1 MASQNMLETYTRL
14 MTDSRIKVRVEGSR
28 AYATK
33 EEVVIPALPVDNE
46 RAMVYGTGYAMH
58 EGGHILDSDYDA
70 WPKFP
75 PLANLANIFED
86 VRIEAKQMVRYS
98 GARRRLSDLFENLVS
113 DGYFE
118 QPTEK
123 DGTAARI
130 TGYLLYRMR
139 ATLLGQRVFEQYA
152 QVAEKLCDE
161 SVPKNAMVRL
171 KVMMYRIT
179 EATCTTDSIA
189 LAEAVLDMLKEEQE
203 KAEEEAQQQQQPPQQ
218 PPQAQSNDPSG
229 AGQSPSADPQ
239 GKGEEEEQGSQGSSD
254 PSQNNASQ
262 GASDPSQG
270 NGEEEGAAQGQGSS
284 SNATD
289 PEEPASQ
296 TATSGKEDASNQQKA
311 ENLRRF
317 TSGEDNEG
325 IGDLGKALET
335 ALNQI
340 SKEAGMSAVA
350 IPRIGKMNETIGN
363 AAAIAD
369 RVLEA
374 TRALKRRVLNL
385 LEGIDRDKR
394 INTTSGQRLDMTK
407 LHRTAT
413 GSIRVFQKRIEGQK
427 MNTAVQVLIDRSYSM
442 NQEKRLETAVDAA
455 MAMGFTLE
463 HVKSMKSSIAA
474 FPYVVEQDGHGLGI
488 LSEFGERLAQVTG
501 KFAAVRPCGFTPM
514 AEALLGC
521 GLRLASRKED
531 RKILFVLTDGM
542 PEDGIHPES
551 ICIANTKQ
559 VLKQLAQAGIEVMA
573 IGINIDVSSI
583 FSESE
588 NIDEVKNLPN
598 ALFRMLQ
605 SKLLHKKAA

>member
-14 MTDSRIKVRVEGSR
+14 MTDSRIKVRVEGKR

-33 EEVVIPALPVDNE
+33 EEVVIPALPADNE

-58 EGGHILDSDYDA
+58 EGGHILDSDFDA

-317 TSGEDNEG
+317 TSGEDSEG
-325 IGDLGKALET
+325 VGDLGKALET

-340 SKEAGMSAVA
+340 SQEAGMSAVA

>member
-289 PEEPASQ
+289 PEEQASQ

-325 IGDLGKALET
+325 VGDLGKALET

-350 IPRIGKMNETIGN
+350 LPRIGKMNETIGN

>member
-1 MASQNMLETYTRL
+1 M
-14 MTDSRIKVRVEGSR
+14 
-28 AYATK
+28 
-33 EEVVIPALPVDNE
+33 
-46 RAMVYGTGYAMH
+46 
-58 EGGHILDSDYDA
+58 
-70 WPKFP
+70 
-75 PLANLANIFED
+75 
-86 VRIEAKQMVRYS
+86 
-98 GARRRLSDLFENLVS
+98 
-113 DGYFE
+113 
-118 QPTEK
+118 
-123 DGTAARI
+123 
-130 TGYLLYRMR
+130 
-139 ATLLGQRVFEQYA
+139 
-152 QVAEKLCDE
+152 
-161 SVPKNAMVRL
+161 
-171 KVMMYRIT
+171 
-179 EATCTTDSIA
+179 
-189 LAEAVLDMLKEEQE
+189 
-203 KAEEEAQQQQQPPQQ
+203 
-218 PPQAQSNDPSG
+218 
-229 AGQSPSADPQ
+229 
-239 GKGEEEEQGSQGSSD
+239 
-254 PSQNNASQ
+254 
-262 GASDPSQG
+262 
-270 NGEEEGAAQGQGSS
+270 
-284 SNATD
+284 
-289 PEEPASQ
+289 
-296 TATSGKEDASNQQKA
+296 
-311 ENLRRF
+311 
-317 TSGEDNEG
+317 
-325 IGDLGKALET
+325 GKALET

>member
-1 MASQNMLETYTRL
+1 MASQYMLETYTRL

-203 KAEEEAQQQQQPPQQ
+203 KAEEEAQQQQQPPCILVGQTVIGSRRQAVVLVTHLETRHQ
-218 PPQAQSNDPSG
+218 PQDIDQPSG
-229 AGQSPSADPQ
+229 ARRFDHRPVDDGYGARRLIEALGQPRWRQHLREIAVPVAVRRQCNANIGDEHSRSAPQ
-239 GKGEEEEQGSQGSSD
+239 QSQGS
-254 PSQNNASQ
+254 
-262 GASDPSQG
+262 
-270 NGEEEGAAQGQGSS
+270 
-284 SNATD
+284 
-289 PEEPASQ
+289 
-296 TATSGKEDASNQQKA
+296 
-311 ENLRRF
+311 
-317 TSGEDNEG
+317 
-325 IGDLGKALET
+325 
-335 ALNQI
+335 
-340 SKEAGMSAVA
+340 
-350 IPRIGKMNETIGN
+350 
-363 AAAIAD
+363 
-369 RVLEA
+369 
-374 TRALKRRVLNL
+374 
-385 LEGIDRDKR
+385 
-394 INTTSGQRLDMTK
+394 
-407 LHRTAT
+407 
-413 GSIRVFQKRIEGQK
+413 
-427 MNTAVQVLIDRSYSM
+427 
-442 NQEKRLETAVDAA
+442 
-455 MAMGFTLE
+455 
-463 HVKSMKSSIAA
+463 
-474 FPYVVEQDGHGLGI
+474 
-488 LSEFGERLAQVTG
+488 
-501 KFAAVRPCGFTPM
+501 
-514 AEALLGC
+514 
-521 GLRLASRKED
+521 
-531 RKILFVLTDGM
+531 
-542 PEDGIHPES
+542 
-551 ICIANTKQ
+551 
-559 VLKQLAQAGIEVMA
+559 
-573 IGINIDVSSI
+573 
-583 FSESE
+583 
-588 NIDEVKNLPN
+588 DEVGFHDDNPLGW
-598 ALFRMLQ
+598 
-605 SKLLHKKAA
+605 

>member
-14 MTDSRIKVRVEGSR
+14 MTDSRIKVRVEGWK
-28 AYATK
+28 ACATK
-33 EEVVIPALPVDNE
+33 EEVVIPALPADNE
-46 RAMVYGTGYAMH
+46 RAMIYGTGYAMH
-58 EGGHILDSDYDA
+58 EGGHILDSDFDA

-130 TGYLLYRMR
+130 TGFLLYRMR
-139 ATLLGQRVFEQYA
+139 ATLLGQRAFEQYA

-179 EATCTTDSIA
+179 EATCTADSIA

-239 GKGEEEEQGSQGSSD
+239 GNGEEEENQNSGD
-254 PSQNNASQ
+254 PSQSNANQ
-262 GASDPSQG
+262 GTSDPSQG
-270 NGEEEGAAQGQGSS
+270 NGEEDDAAQGQGSS

-325 IGDLGKALET
+325 VGDLGKALET

-474 FPYVVEQDGHGLGI
+474 FPYVVDQDSHGVGI

-521 GLRLASRKED
+521 GLRLSSRKEE

-559 VLKQLAQAGIEVMA
+559 ILKQLEQAGIEVMA

-598 ALFRMLQ
+598 AVFRMLQ

>member
-488 LSEFGERLAQVTG
+488 LSEFGERLTQVTG

>member
-1 MASQNMLETYTRL
+1 
-14 MTDSRIKVRVEGSR
+14 
-28 AYATK
+28 
-33 EEVVIPALPVDNE
+33 
-46 RAMVYGTGYAMH
+46 
-58 EGGHILDSDYDA
+58 
-70 WPKFP
+70 
-75 PLANLANIFED
+75 
-86 VRIEAKQMVRYS
+86 
-98 GARRRLSDLFENLVS
+98 
-113 DGYFE
+113 
-118 QPTEK
+118 
-123 DGTAARI
+123 
-130 TGYLLYRMR
+130 
-139 ATLLGQRVFEQYA
+139 
-152 QVAEKLCDE
+152 
-161 SVPKNAMVRL
+161 MVRL

>member
-488 LSEFGERLAQVTG
+488 LSEFGERLTQVTG

-521 GLRLASRKED
+521 GLRLSSRKED